1 VTNVD
6 WVALGLVGLAA
17 LMGWRKGLIAGA
29 LSLAGVVAGAVLGA
43 RVAPHLL
50 SGGERS
56 PYTPLVALAGAF
68 LLASVLEGALGMVG
82 SAIRRTMRIPPLR
95 ALDSAGGFLLGA
107 TAGLAIVWVVGAAA
121 LQLPG
126 QTRLRHGA
134 QESTVLR
141 ELNALVPPRDVLRM
155 LARVDPF
162 PTIAG
167 PEAPVQSGDPA
178 LLRSP
183 GVRRAAPSVVRVL
196 GTACGLSVAGS
207 GWVARDGVVVT
218 AAHVVAGQS
227 DTHVVAGSG
236 GGSMRATAI
245 AYDPRNDVAVL
256 RVPELRA
263 RPLRLAEPTSGVAVG
278 ILGYPE
284 NGPFTARAGRLGRTT
299 RVVSRDAYGKGPTL
313 RTMTAI
319 RGDIRHGNSGGPA
332 VDGSGAVVATVFAA
346 KVGGG
351 AGYGV
356 PTDVVRETLAAATH
370 EVDTGDCTG

>member
-1 VTNVD
+1 VTTVD
-6 WVALGLVGLAA
+6 WVALGFVGLAA

-29 LSLAGVVAGAVLGA
+29 LSLAGVAAGAVLGA

-50 SGGERS
+50 SGGEQS

-82 SAIRRTMRIPPLR
+82 SAIRKTMRIPPLR

-107 TAGLAIVWVVGAAA
+107 AAGAAIVWVVGAAA

-126 QTRLRHGA
+126 QTTLRHGA

-141 ELNALVPPRDVLRM
+141 ELNALVPPRDVLKM
-155 LARVDPF
+155 LSRVDPF

-167 PEAPVQSGDPA
+167 PEAPTEDGDPA

-207 GWVARDGVVVT
+207 GWVAKDGVVVT
-218 AAHVVAGQS
+218 AAHVVAGQD

-236 GGSMRATAI
+236 GGSLEATAI
-245 AYDPRNDVAVL
+245 AYDTRNDIAVL
-256 RVPELRA
+256 RVPGLRA
-263 RPLRLAEPTSGVAVG
+263 RPLRLADPTAGTPVA

-299 RVVSRDAYGKGPTL
+299 RVVNRDSYGKGPTL

-319 RGDIRHGNSGGPA
+319 RGDIRHGNSGGPT

-351 AGYGV
+351 AGYAV
-356 PTDVVRETLAAATH
+356 PTAVVRQALAGAKR
-370 EVDTGDCTG
+370 EVGTGDCTG